1 MRYINQKFYCT
12 MKELVKSESFGKFD
26 AFSGSYDA
34 REVYESHLLGLPTQI
49 VICSGDVID
58 SVSFIYGEFELPVLG
73 GNGGGKHVFSLRA
86 NEYIVKVSGA
96 YTSNYFGAS
105 ALTALSFY
113 TNLGNIYGVT
123 ANSRAE
129 SHFEYEVPADK
140 VICCLF
146 GSRSEHTDGSVF
158 VSTIGFYACEK
169 PSVGVSKITCIN
181 NAGFIQKFRV
191 LWDGGASD
199 WSSKYPNPQSAT
211 IDLNGL
217 NIPAHTRVWIEVD
230 AILGRTKQSSDRVI
244 YEPASANAAVYR
256 TTGATLTYRI
266 HLEG

>member
-1 MRYINQKFYCT
+1 
-12 MKELVKSESFGKFD
+12 MKELVKSDFFGKMD
-26 AFSGSYDA
+26 GFSEPYDA
-34 REVYESHLLGLPTQI
+34 REVYESHLLGMPTQI

-58 SVSFIYGEFELPVLG
+58 SVSFVYGEFELPVLG
-73 GNGGGKHVFSLRA
+73 GNGGGRHAFPLKA

-96 YTSNYFGAS
+96 YTHNYYGAS

-113 TNLGNIYGVT
+113 TNLGNVYGVN

-129 SHFEYEVPADK
+129 AHFEYEAPADK
-140 VICCLF
+140 VICALF
-146 GSRSEHTDGSVF
+146 GSRSVHTDGSVF

-169 PSVGVSKITCIN
+169 PFSGVSKITCIN
-181 NAGFIQKFRV
+181 NGGFVQKFRV
-191 LWDGGASD
+191 LWDGGASA
-199 WSSKYPNPQSAT
+199 WTSNYPNPKSAT
-211 IDLNGL
+211 IDLKSL

-230 AILGRTKQSSDRVI
+230 VVLGKTKQSPDRVI
-244 YEPASANAAVYR
+244 YNPDSDSAAVYR